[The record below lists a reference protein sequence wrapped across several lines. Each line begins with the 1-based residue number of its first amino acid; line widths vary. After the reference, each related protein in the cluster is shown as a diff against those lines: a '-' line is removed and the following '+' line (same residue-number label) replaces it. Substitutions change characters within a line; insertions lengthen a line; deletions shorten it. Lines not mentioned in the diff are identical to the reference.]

1 MKDDGTAG
9 VYRRCG
15 CTDPVTGRR
24 LGPQC
29 SRLSIPTHGSW
40 YFSVQLP
47 RDTPGPAR
55 FRKGGFR
62 TAPQAA
68 TARNDAL
75 ATAAAGSNPRRI
87 TVEQWLR
94 RWLQSLP
101 GRVRR
106 STAATY
112 GHHVDHYLIPHL
124 GKHTLA
130 GLRPAHIET
139 MFTTIAPLTTR
150 TGRPISAATMQRIR
164 ATLRRA
170 LNMAI
175 REQLLLVNPARLIL
189 LPRPHRHRPQPWS
202 AARVAA
208 WQNDGQRPTVS
219 VWTPDQLARFLT
231 FAADDPLYPLWWL
244 AALRGL
250 RRGELCALRWTD
262 LDLAEG
268 TLTVNHHIAHVHGR
282 PYLDSPKTAA
292 GQRTIALDR
301 TTIAVLRKHQ
311 QHQQQLFTDA
321 SALWLPDGAVFTRPD
336 TRPIRPDWLTHHFA
350 ARVTT
355 SGLPPVRLHDLRHG
369 AATLALTAHA
379 DLKTVQDML
388 GHTSYAFTADT
399 YTTVLPERARQVA
412 ESTAQL
418 ILDAQ
423 HKLPEPSPD
432 RHSHAGVGCRAAGAS
447 GG

>member
-1 MKDDGTAG
+1 MS
-9 VYRRCG
+9 
-15 CTDPVTGRR
+15 DPA
-24 LGPQC
+24 
-29 SRLSIPTHGSW
+29 HGSW

-62 TAPQAA
+62 TARQAA
-68 TARNDAL
+68 TARDHAL
-75 ATAAAGSNPRRI
+75 ATAVAGTNPRRI

-94 RWLQSLP
+94 RWQQSLP

-112 GHHVDHYLIPHL
+112 GHHVDYYRIPYL
-124 GKHTLA
+124 GNHTLT

-139 MFTTIAPLTTR
+139 MFTTIGALPTR
-150 TGRPISAATMQRIR
+150 SGRPVSAATVQRIR

-208 WQNDGQRPTVS
+208 WRHDGQRPTVS
-219 VWTPDQLARFLT
+219 GWTPDQLARFLT
-231 FAADDPLYPLWWL
+231 FTADDPLYPLWWL
-244 AALRGL
+244 ASLRGL

-262 LDLAEG
+262 LDLIEG

-292 GQRTIALDR
+292 GHRTIALDR
-301 TTIAVLRKHQ
+301 TTVTVLRQHQ
-311 QHQQQLFTDA
+311 QHQQQFFSDA
-321 SALWLPDGAVFTRPD
+321 RKPWQPDGPVF
-336 TRPIRPDWLTHHFA
+336 TRPIRPDWLTHHFT
-350 ARVTT
+350 ARVTA

-369 AATLALTAHA
+369 AATLALTAHT

-399 YTTVLPERARQVA
+399 YTTVLPEQARQAA
-412 ESTAQL
+412 ETTAQI
-418 ILDAQ
+418 ILNAQ
-423 HKLPEPSPD
+423 HKLPRTKP
-432 RHSHAGVGCRAAGAS
+432 G
-447 GG
+447 